1 MNKIKHLILI
11 NVIAIM
17 IVFSINVV
25 SQASIYV
32 KSQDSYNVNLYDIGY
47 DIKLDYNN
55 AGIHSIDRYDNIFCV
70 QKGKRLTREKK
81 IYYLKESVNI
91 DGNTATSKTTDANSK
106 NKSQTDTINGQLAY
120 GIEYAGNTEDRQ
132 QIIWWLIETWK
143 NKVGGNWS
151 SLKNFKVSKGS
162 GSTRLYKKDLT
173 DNTVDVLKEAKS
185 YANSLGKT
193 NNTTNA
199 TLEQEK
205 TTQSLTVRD
214 NVNGYKEDGYNAIG
228 PIKLK
233 FQPKLANVTLTDISN
248 GKSDKLDEYTVN
260 DKTGEKTRNYFYL
273 LSATKRPDNDYDTEW
288 ATPDGEEFI
297 KSNKSFYIM
306 IEKNYFKDISSLK
319 IKFKTSKPKVD
330 SVTGKILFWDCED
343 DNTQNMIMVKTER
356 GKATSEAAELT
367 MEVPISGSL
376 KIEKVDKDNH
386 QINLTGAKFMVS
398 NTSTGWVYQN
408 SDGTINTTW
417 NVDWKNNPPT
427 SFMPGQ
433 TINNLPVG
441 DYQITEVG
449 VPDNYKVDE
458 NCKFFVSEN
467 GKVTEGNMEKYN
479 DLFAAKGIKVGGDTT
494 VNVQIENKQK
504 YISISGYV
512 WEDGEIGKSSSLD
525 DLSTGNKRIEDGS
538 VYVTLWNAA
547 TGMIKEQI
555 QLNSGSDG
563 KYKFTEVP
571 VEDLKNL
578 YINFRY
584 DGIKYTTVTSKN
596 YNEKGEFIAEGSRG
610 IEAYDSREQ
619 LNNKFDVIRSNT
631 ANSIKINNND
641 TLGYSRD
648 TTNHKSTVSYDG
660 FNTNMFAR
668 AGAWRGLEGADN
680 AWLSLC
686 NDFSLYERLNQ
697 LKSSNQVVY
706 EINNVNL
713 GLKIREKPSI
723 SILKDIERVKLSING
738 YNHIYNY
745 DTRYQKYGENPS
757 GLNVG
762 VKFGNEY
769 GSMAYTRPIY
779 KSDYD
784 YKDPKDTSKE
794 LQVYITYKI
803 MIYNNTTTLSEYV
816 NSIIDY
822 CDIGYASNIW
832 AGETKVNSTEG
843 AYDREGNLISDGST
857 LYFSGRPTG
866 DYMKLTINTRGNEI
880 KPGHKGSVYVQFK
893 LSREQ
898 VASLIIENEN
908 DKNANESKILD
919 NIAEVGSYFVR
930 DSNKKNYAGVD
941 EESVPGNVT
950 PGDKTTYENDT
961 DTAPTL
967 KLLLKDP
974 RKLTG
979 KVFLDNT
986 QDVLKTG
993 EKREGSG
1000 KYEENQDKTIAG
1012 VTVTLR
1018 PKNNDGNE
1026 YQEYSTTTNANGDF
1040 EISGF
1045 IPNEYELVYTWGGQ
1059 KVDGKVITVQN
1070 YKGTI
1075 VDKQRWETNSNASS
1089 SWYNNNGDR
1098 YSDAIDNYDT
1108 RLNIDSEINN
1118 KINYEVEQF
1127 KNDKENENTS
1137 DKMESSTPLMNFR
1150 IENIGTNKRITT
1162 SSNGDELIYA
1172 ISNVDFGIVERARQ
1186 ESEIRKRV
1194 SKLKLTLANGQVISE
1209 ANFTYDKNGKLKA
1222 EGETKHMTFMGTNNK
1237 GEKMNGQN
1245 GFIKLELDNE
1255 LIQGATLEATYE
1267 MEFYNKS
1274 ELDYQTEQFYKYGI
1288 VDDKSKVVKQ
1298 TPSLVIDYLDDS
1310 WSFEESKNEGWKAIT
1325 TEELKK
1331 FTKSVGLDIP
1341 EETLSIMTQGGG
1353 RALLDEDLI
1362 NKIENKTILVKASKD
1377 AIEPT
1382 ATQPYQLK
1390 VSKVLTTT
1398 DDISLENDFGIL
1410 VISKNGGRLIAK
1422 APGKYVPGETL
1433 DDLSDKAEEIIV
1445 TPSTG
1450 KDLNFVVPI
1459 TIGIIALITLG
1470 TGVILIKKKVI
1481 DNK

>member
-1 MNKIKHLILI
+1 MNKIKNIMLTIITAISIILLIGIISYYTEAEDSPITNNDYDIDKIKMSSKFKYSLTDLSAGRKRGNLFCVEHKQKMSQWKDVNYTVANIVTIDGVTAKAYKKDKTTRTQRDDEWNAKLAAAIYYSKAGEADDYNTNQRQKAIWYYLYKWVENIGDEFYKIDTSIVGSNNEGLSKKVKTRVNNYVKKIKKEKDAGKDAYITDNKEKSSVNYVGLDSVNNNSYIKIGYFNLDFEPDLESITVKGKTTDNTTEHVISGVKFSQNNDEVAVDKIDSGVDFSILI
-11 NVIAIM
+11 PLSSNVTKITKITFKTETTQTTDG
-17 IVFSINVV
+17 VINAKVV
-25 SQASIYV
+25 LLETTTSNAQWQNLCFV
-32 KSQDSYNVNLYDIGY
+32 K
-47 DIKLDYNN
+47 
-55 AGIHSIDRYDNIFCV
+55 ADR
-70 QKGKRLTREKK
+70 GKRTESTNAEKTK
-81 IYYLKESVNI
+81 TVNI
-91 DGNTATSKTTDANSK
+91 D
-106 NKSQTDTINGQLAY
+106 L
-120 GIEYAGNTEDRQ
+120 R
-132 QIIWWLIETWK
+132 
-143 NKVGGNWS
+143 
-151 SLKNFKVSKGS
+151 
-162 GSTRLYKKDLT
+162 
-173 DNTVDVLKEAKS
+173 
-185 YANSLGKT
+185 
-193 NNTTNA
+193 
-199 TLEQEK
+199 
-205 TTQSLTVRD
+205 
-214 NVNGYKEDGYNAIG
+214 
-228 PIKLK
+228 
-233 FQPKLANVTLTDISN
+233 
-248 GKSDKLDEYTVN
+248 
-260 DKTGEKTRNYFYL
+260 
-273 LSATKRPDNDYDTEW
+273 
-288 ATPDGEEFI
+288 
-297 KSNKSFYIM
+297 
-306 IEKNYFKDISSLK
+306 
-319 IKFKTSKPKVD
+319 
-330 SVTGKILFWDCED
+330 
-343 DNTQNMIMVKTER
+343 
-356 GKATSEAAELT
+356 
-367 MEVPISGSL
+367 GSL
-376 KIEKVDKDNH
+376 KVKKYCLDTKTYIPSVPFVLKYGEKYVYQDAKGNISYSNNGPGTFFYTGPDGSFTVNNLLPGTYQPVEQAYNGYSDKD
-386 QINLTGAKFMVS
+386 
-398 NTSTGWVYQN
+398 
-408 SDGTINTTW
+408 
-417 NVDWKNNPPT
+417 
-427 SFMPGQ
+427 PGQ
-433 TINNLPVG
+433 TVFVKTGSTAEIQKNNRQ
-441 DYQITEVG
+441 YIT
-449 VPDNYKVDE
+449 
-458 NCKFFVSEN
+458 
-467 GKVTEGNMEKYN
+467 
-479 DLFAAKGIKVGGDTT
+479 
-494 VNVQIENKQK
+494 
-504 YISISGYV
+504 ISGYV
-512 WEDGEIGKSSSLD
+512 WEDGEVGKSSSLD
-525 DLSTGNKRIEDGS
+525 DLSTNNEKIEGIIVS
-538 VYVTLWNAA
+538 LWNKDGIELSR
-547 TGMIKEQI
+547 TRT
-555 QLNSGSDG
+555 DG
-563 KYKFTEVP
+563 KGEYEFTKIP
-571 VEDLKNL
+571 VSELKNL
-578 YINFRY
+578 YINFCY

-596 YNEKGEFIAEGSRG
+596 YNQEGEFIAEGSRG

-631 ANSIKINNND
+631 ANSIKINDND

-668 AGAWRGLEGADN
+668 AGAWSGLEGANN
-680 AWLSLC
+680 AWLALC

-697 LKSSNQVVY
+697 LKVTNPAADR
-706 EINNVNL
+706 IDDVNL

-930 DSNKKNYAGVD
+930 DSNNRNYAGVD

-1089 SWYNNNGDR
+1089 SWYNNNEDR

-1222 EGETKHMTFMGTNNK
+1222 EGETKHMTFMGTTDK
-1237 GEKMNGQN
+1237 SKKMKEGQN

-1325 TEELKK
+1325 TDELKK
-1331 FTKSVGLDIP
+1331 FTNSVRLDIP

-1353 RALLDEDLI
+1353 KALLDEELI

-1410 VISKNGGRLIAK
+1410 AISKNGGRLIAK

-1459 TIGIIALITLG
+1459 TIGIISLITLG

>member
-32 KSQDSYNVNLYDIGY
+32 KSQESYNVNKYSFNGLNKVSI
-47 DIKLDYNN
+47 NWES
-55 AGIHSIDRYDNIFCV
+55 AGIHSADRYDNVFCV
-70 QKGKRLTREKK
+70 QKGKSLRNVFKAYK
-81 IYYLKESVNI
+81 LKEIVDIN
-91 DGNTATSKTTDANSK
+91 GNTATSKKT
-106 NKSQTDTINGQLAY
+106 NKSKIDTINGQLAY
-120 GIEYAGNTEDRQ
+120 GIEYAVDTNDRQ
-132 QIIWWLIETWK
+132 QIIWWLVETWK

-417 NVDWKNNPPT
+417 NVDDWENNPPT
-427 SFMPGQ
+427 IFKPGD

-441 DYQITEVG
+441 RYQITEVR
-449 VPDNYKVDE
+449 VPENYEVNE
-458 NCKFFVSEN
+458 NCKFFVNEN
-467 GKVTEGNMEKYN
+467 GKVTEGTMEKYN
-479 DLFAAKGIKVGGDTT
+479 KFFAAKGIKVGSGTT

-512 WEDGEIGKSSSLD
+512 WKDGTDGKTTSRNNLYYETDKEDQLLKGVKVRLMRWRKDANGTIYYDPNKDMEEVKSTWTNDNGEYKFEQVEVD
-525 DLSTGNKRIEDGS
+525 DLGRSFVVFEYN
-538 VYVTLWNAA
+538 
-547 TGMIKEQI
+547 GM
-555 QLNSGSDG
+555 
-563 KYKFTEVP
+563 KYKSIDAMYNYDNGSKAVEHNWRNRTAFDQNYGTISSKRTDIDYIMGTERTG
-571 VEDLKNL
+571 DLHTARVVG
-578 YINFRY
+578 IDDNF
-584 DGIKYTTVTSKN
+584 
-596 YNEKGEFIAEGSRG
+596 NEKFNVTAETNFGNEHKVDG
-610 IEAYDSREQ
+610 YY
-619 LNNKFDVIRSNT
+619 LNNEFKPGTGQTS
-631 ANSIKINNND
+631 
-641 TLGYSRD
+641 
-648 TTNHKSTVSYDG
+648 
-660 FNTNMFAR
+660 
-668 AGAWRGLEGADN
+668 
-680 AWLSLC
+680 
-686 NDFSLYERLNQ
+686 
-697 LKSSNQVVY
+697 
-706 EINNVNL
+706 INNVNL
-713 GLKIREKPSI
+713 GLCERDLPD
-723 SILKDIERVKLSING
+723 LAVTKDIQNVQLGING
-738 YNHIYNY
+738 YEHVYNY
-745 DTRYQKYGENPS
+745 DRKQIEQSNNGED
-757 GLNVG
+757 GFAVG
-762 VKFGNEY
+762 VKFGNKY
-769 GSMAYTRPIY
+769 GSMSYTRPIY
-779 KSDYD
+779 KSDYQ
-784 YKDPKDTSKE
+784 YTNSSDPSKE
-794 LQVYITYKI
+794 LKVYITYKI
-803 MIYNNTTTLSEYV
+803 RLRNQATTIDAKV
-816 NSIIDY
+816 NELLDY
-822 CDIGYASNIW
+822 CDDKYNNDVRINTDLNNIGTDGRMSNAFNYTIDN
-832 AGETKVNSTEG
+832 TKDKFNFK
-843 AYDREGNLISDGST
+843 YK
-857 LYFSGRPTG
+857 
-866 DYMKLTINTRGNEI
+866 KLTINTSGITIGAGQTQNIYIQLE
-880 KPGHKGSVYVQFK
+880 

-898 VASLIIENEN
+898 IASIM
-908 DKNANESKILD
+908 ESGSDSNKILD
-919 NIAEVGSYFVR
+919 NVAEINSYSSYYKGTNNLYGGIDK
-930 DSNKKNYAGVD
+930 DSI
-941 EESVPGNVT
+941 PGNAR
-950 PGDKTTYENDT
+950 PGETSTYEDDT
-961 DTAPTL
+961 DSAPSL
-967 KLLLKDP
+967 KLEQKDA
-974 RKLTG
+974 RQVSG
-979 KVFLDNT
+979 KVFLDNST
-986 QDVLKTG
+986 SNELQTG
-993 EKREGSG
+993 KIRVGSG
-1000 KYEENQDKTIAG
+1000 KYE
-1012 VTVTLR
+1012 
-1018 PKNNDGNE
+1018 DGEEGILNV
-1026 YQEYSTTTNANGDF
+1026 QVALKSTTGGKTYYIGEGIEKPSNSGRTDENGDF
-1040 EISGF
+1040 TISGF
-1045 IPNEYELVYTWGGQ
+1045 IPDKYELVYYWGGQ
-1059 KVDGKVITVQN
+1059 NLKNGEVIIAED
-1070 YKGTI
+1070 YKGTV
-1075 VDKQRWETNSNASS
+1075 VDKNRYDNATQNSL
-1089 SWYNNNGDR
+1089 WYQTDPNIR
-1098 YSDAIDNYDT
+1098 YSDAVDDYSRRMEIDEYVGNVYADESLDVYKNYK
-1108 RLNIDSEINN
+1108 RGSVSII
-1118 KINYEVEQF
+1118 
-1127 KNDKENENTS
+1127 
-1137 DKMESSTPLMNFR
+1137 ESTTPVMNFR
-1150 IENIGTNKRITT
+1150 IEESSELEEYKTT
-1162 SSNGDELIYA
+1162 SSGIEKQVYT
-1172 ISNVDFGIVERARQ
+1172 ISNIDFGITERARQ

-1237 GEKMNGQN
+1237 DEKMNGQN

-1331 FTKSVGLDIP
+1331 FTNSVGLDIP
-1341 EETLSIMTQGGG
+1341 EETLSIMTSKG
-1353 RALLDEDLI
+1353 RVLLNEGLI

-1398 DDISLENDFGIL
+1398 DDISLENDFGIS

-1445 TPSTG
+1445 TSSTG